1 MSHCCKHI
9 LLNLSTVAAE
19 LDMRFQGFNL
29 GPRKRTA
36 EDLEEPILFNSVHL
50 CEAPGAFVTR
60 LTLNKLLLGFLF
72 STYVPVSTMH

>member
-1 MSHCCKHI
+1 MPHSCKHI
-9 LLNLSTVAAE
+9 LLNLSTVAAEE

-60 LTLNKLLLGFLF
+60 L
-72 STYVPVSTMH
+72 